1 MLDGEEL
8 ASQESGNEAP
18 AASDQDHSTG
28 AEQPQEQAP
37 SNPFWGEV
45 EQLTGPN
52 VYKLIQ
58 PHLAKTD
65 AEYNRKITEVNQSY
79 APWKAF
85 ADQGITPEHVQ
96 QSVGVV
102 RQLNEHPELVYE
114 GLRSF
119 LEREG
124 RLPSNQELANE
135 VEEGVGEEVDP
146 RDQELQAL
154 KEQQEQIQ
162 QFLQD
167 QQMQA
172 QRQVEAQQADTWM
185 SSEITRI
192 QATHKDLEQAD
203 MQEIVSRAAA
213 VAQQYDARGQAVPD
227 DVLEKATQQFIAMRD
242 RIRTTPRPSSM
253 APRIPSGPGGS
264 APSTGGPDVGSMTK
278 TQRQELVAQRLAAA
292 NQQA

>member
-1 MLDGEEL
+1 MSDVEEL
-8 ASQESGNEAP
+8 SSQESETEAP
-18 AASDQDHSTG
+18 EVSDQDHSTG
-28 AEQPQEQAP
+28 AEQPQEQPA

-45 EQLTGPN
+45 EKLTGPN
-52 VYKLIQ
+52 VYQLIQ

-96 QSVGVV
+96 QSVAVV
-102 RQLNEHPELVYE
+102 RQLNESPELVYE

-135 VEEGVGEEVDP
+135 VEDGGGEEIDP
-146 RDQELQAL
+146 RDQEIQAL
-154 KEQQEQIQ
+154 REQQEQIQ

-172 QRQVEAQQADTWM
+172 QRQVESEKADTWL
-185 SSEITRI
+185 SSEISRV
-192 QATHKDLEQAD
+192 QETHKDLAEAD
-203 MQEIVSRAAA
+203 IQEIVSRAAA
-213 VAQQYDARGQAVPD
+213 AASQFDARGQAVPD

-253 APRIPSGPGGS
+253 APRVPSGPGGA
-264 APSTGGPDVGSMTK
+264 APSTGGPDTASMTRA
-278 TQRQELVAQRLAAA
+278 QRQEFVAQQLAAA
-292 NQQA
+292 NQA